1 MSSLLINHQSSALY
15 LFVIVLLLIMVI
27 IVHIWSSLKSK
38 AWQLPAPARVCVAL
52 YSRFTRVVW
61 YTYILL
67 LYCICTRIA
76 DEWFEISIYIYS
88 IYIIQKLDT
97 FPGSNIYQ
105 HCWSTCLPTG
115 SSQDLI
121 NSLGLMW
128 IGIGAVATINI
139 GPFGKGYGRMV
150 TVNFEPGIFKDLVR
164 QPSSRAAWDVTQP
177 VTKVVY

>member
-128 IGIGAVATINI
+128 IGIGAVATLTLAHLEKVMAVWWRWTSSPESSKIWSDS
-139 GPFGKGYGRMV
+139 P
-150 TVNFEPGIFKDLVR
+150 VR
-164 QPSSRAAWDVTQP
+164 ERRETWHSPLL
-177 VTKVVY
+177 K

>member
-61 YTYILL
+61 YTYLLL

-76 DEWFEISIYIYS
+76 DEWFEISIYIYN
-88 IYIIQKLDT
+88 IEIRYISWL
-97 FPGSNIYQ
+97 Q
-105 HCWSTCLPTG
+105 HLSTLLVHVPANRFLPWSHKF
-115 SSQDLI
+115 
-121 NSLGLMW
+121 
-128 IGIGAVATINI
+128 IGIDVNWDWCSGHINI

-164 QPSSRAAWDVTQP
+164 QPSPRAAAPAWGETWHSP
-177 VTKVVY
+177 LLK